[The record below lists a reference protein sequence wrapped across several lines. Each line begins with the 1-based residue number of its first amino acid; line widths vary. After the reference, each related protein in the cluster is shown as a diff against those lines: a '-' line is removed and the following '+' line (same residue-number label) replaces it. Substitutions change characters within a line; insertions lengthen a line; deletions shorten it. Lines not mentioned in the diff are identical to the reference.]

1 MQTVNDQQQKDGVEL
16 IQQIANLHGQLVESH
31 DFAQAL
37 QGIRLLQDKVVPGAF
52 SSEALEEF
60 ENDYRLMA
68 DFMLKG
74 FKDPQRNAL
83 YGRLVRGMS
92 SLLRNMEV
100 EVERKYDPFFSPLV
114 RLTAST
120 KLDPTGIEQK
130 LVKHVQDVA
139 MLSLDEEQVR
149 QQRSK
154 ELYEA
159 HFNFMRNLFNA
170 IVVSSQ
176 WNADMAHDMARLLSS
191 PTIDAMD
198 ALTLVSAITMAT
210 LNVPDPQKAIALT
223 EVFSL
228 ADDEAIRQRALVG
241 WVFAVGNDGFA
252 LFPEVGERVADLLAK
267 PEVRKEVLQLQKQVV
282 FCQNAARDQETL
294 RNDIMPNIMKNQNF
308 EVSRFGIKEKEE
320 DPMMDILHPDDD
332 DRKMEELEASFQKIS
347 DMQKRGADIYF
358 GGFSHMKR
366 FSFFYTLC
374 NWFTPFYT
382 EHPQLQHLTQGLLQ
396 SNFIKQLMLHGP
408 FCDSDKYSF
417 TLGVSSVFS
426 SLPENLRN
434 MMEQGELQS
443 GMPEGDT
450 PQGKAYIR
458 RKYLQDLYR
467 FAMLNDGRKR
477 FANPFDENHVFLSTP
492 IFTHAMADEARN
504 MQLFLLKQ
512 KKFALLSALLQA
524 YYDAQNADD
533 LRMEGCVALH
543 FKQYAK
549 AEKACRQLLR
559 MQPDDEQAI
568 RSLAQACFHQ
578 AHFEEAAKHY
588 RAMLALHPDNRNCAL
603 YLSVSLLNCGK
614 ADEARQMLFKLHYEH
629 PDDLNVKRALAWA
642 ELWMKNTQ
650 QAYSIYTTLLAS
662 DKRVATD
669 SVNAAYCCW
678 FEGRIDEAVRL
689 MAGGMAAYKSAPRQ
703 TLTVREQLAADK
715 ALLDRYEVDEA
726 DRKIMADLVERHWEQ

>member
-1 MQTVNDQQQKDGVEL
+1 MQTVNDQQQKGGVEL
-16 IQQIANLHGQLVESH
+16 IQQIANLHDQLVESH

-726 DRKIMADLVERHWEQ
+726 DRKIMADLVERHREQ

>member
-1 MQTVNDQQQKDGVEL
+1 MEL
-16 IQQIANLHGQLVESH
+16 IQQIATLHDQLVESH

-37 QGIRLLQDKVVPGAF
+37 QGIRRLQGKTPGAF
-52 SSEALEEF
+52 SSEALEEL
-60 ENDYRLMA
+60 ENNYRLMA

-83 YGRLVRGMS
+83 YGRLVRGVS

-120 KLDPTGIEQK
+120 KLAPPSIEQT

-154 ELYEA
+154 ELHEA

-176 WNADMAHDMARLLSS
+176 WNADMAHDMARLLAS

-426 SLPENLRN
+426 SLPESLRN

-477 FANPFDENHVFLSTP
+477 FANPFDENHVFLSAP
-492 IFTHAMADEARN
+492 IFTHAM
-504 MQLFLLKQ
+504 
-512 KKFALLSALLQA
+512 
-524 YYDAQNADD
+524 
-533 LRMEGCVALH
+533 
-543 FKQYAK
+543 
-549 AEKACRQLLR
+549 
-559 MQPDDEQAI
+559 
-568 RSLAQACFHQ
+568 
-578 AHFEEAAKHY
+578 
-588 RAMLALHPDNRNCAL
+588 
-603 YLSVSLLNCGK
+603 

-678 FEGRIDEAVRL
+678 FEGRIDEAVHL

-703 TLTVREQLAADK
+703 TLTVREQLAADG

-726 DRKIMADLVERHWEQ
+726 DRKIMADLVERHREQ

>member
-1 MQTVNDQQQKDGVEL
+1 MQTVNDQQQKGGVEL
-16 IQQIANLHGQLVESH
+16 IQQIANLHDQLVESH

-37 QGIRLLQDKVVPGAF
+37 QGIRRLQGQTPGAF
-52 SSEALEEF
+52 SSGALEEL

-83 YGRLVRGMS
+83 YGRLVRSMS

-100 EVERKYDPFFSPLV
+100 EVERKCDPFFSSLV
-114 RLTAST
+114 RLTANT
-120 KLDPTGIEQK
+120 KLDPTSIAQK

-170 IVVSSQ
+170 IVVSCQ
-176 WNADMAHDMARLLSS
+176 WNADMAHDMARLLAS

-294 RNDIMPNIMKNQNF
+294 RNDIMPNIMKNQDF

-417 TLGVSSVFS
+417 TLGVSSVFR
-426 SLPENLRN
+426 SLPESLRN

-443 GMPEGDT
+443 GMPEGDS

-477 FANPFDENHVFLSTP
+477 FANPFDENHVFLSAPLFAT
-492 IFTHAMADEARN
+492 TMANEARN

-669 SVNAAYCCW
+669 SINAAYCCW

-689 MAGGMAAYKSAPRQ
+689 MAGGMAAYKASPRQ
-703 TLTVREQLAADK
+703 ATTIREQLAADK

-726 DRKIMADLVERHWEQ
+726 DRKIMADLVERHREQ

>member
-1 MQTVNDQQQKDGVEL
+1 MQTVNDQQQKEGVEL
-16 IQQIANLHGQLVESH
+16 IQQIANLHGQLVESR

-37 QGIRLLQDKVVPGAF
+37 QGIRLLQDKVPGAF

-426 SLPENLRN
+426 SLPESLRN

-443 GMPEGDT
+443 GMPEGDS

-477 FANPFDENHVFLSTP
+477 FANPFDENHVFLSAP

-588 RAMLALHPDNRNCAL
+588 GAMLALHPDNRNCAL

-726 DRKIMADLVERHWEQ
+726 DRKIMADLVERHREQ

>member
-37 QGIRLLQDKVVPGAF
+37 QGIRLLQDKVPGAF

-332 DRKMEELEASFQKIS
+332 RKMEELEASFQKIS

-374 NWFTPFYT
+374 NWFMPFYT

-426 SLPENLRN
+426 SLPESLRN

-443 GMPEGDT
+443 GMPEGNG

-477 FANPFDENHVFLSTP
+477 FANPFDENHVF
-492 IFTHAMADEARN
+492 
-504 MQLFLLKQ
+504 
-512 KKFALLSALLQA
+512 
-524 YYDAQNADD
+524 
-533 LRMEGCVALH
+533 
-543 FKQYAK
+543 
-549 AEKACRQLLR
+549 CRPR
-559 MQPDDEQAI
+559 FSPTRWPTRRATCSCSCSSR
-568 RSLAQACFHQ
+568 RSLRCCLPFFRPITMPRTPTTCAWRVVWPSISSSMPRQRRPAASCCACS
-578 AHFEEAAKHY
+578 
-588 RAMLALHPDNRNCAL
+588 PTTNRPSAPW
-603 YLSVSLLNCGK
+603 
-614 ADEARQMLFKLHYEH
+614 R
-629 PDDLNVKRALAWA
+629 R
-642 ELWMKNTQ
+642 
-650 QAYSIYTTLLAS
+650 LAS
-662 DKRVATD
+662 TRPILRRRPSITGLCWRCIPTTATAPSTCRSHFSTVARPTRRCRC
-669 SVNAAYCCW
+669 SSSSSMS
-678 FEGRIDEAVRL
+678 IPTT
-689 MAGGMAAYKSAPRQ
+689 S
-703 TLTVREQLAADK
+703 T
-715 ALLDRYEVDEA
+715 
-726 DRKIMADLVERHWEQ
+726 

>member
-1 MQTVNDQQQKDGVEL
+1 MQTVNDQQQKDGMEL

-37 QGIRLLQDKVVPGAF
+37 QGIRLLQDKVPGAF

-170 IVVSSQ
+170 IVVSCQ

-662 DKRVATD
+662 DKCVATD

-726 DRKIMADLVERHWEQ
+726 DRKIMADLVERHREQ

>member
-1 MQTVNDQQQKDGVEL
+1 MQTVNDQQQKGGVEL
-16 IQQIANLHGQLVESH
+16 IQQIANLHDQLVESH

-37 QGIRLLQDKVVPGAF
+37 QGIRRLQGQTPGAF
-52 SSEALEEF
+52 SSGALEEL

-83 YGRLVRGMS
+83 YGRLVRSMS

-100 EVERKYDPFFSPLV
+100 EVERKYDPFFSSLV
-114 RLTAST
+114 RLTANT
-120 KLDPTGIEQK
+120 KLDPTSIAQK

-159 HFNFMRNLFNA
+159 HFNFIRNLFNA
-170 IVVSSQ
+170 IVLSSQ

-198 ALTLVSAITMAT
+198 AQTLVSAITMAT

-223 EVFSL
+223 EVFSQ

-294 RNDIMPNIMKNQNF
+294 RNDIMPNIMKNQDF

-320 DPMMDILHPDDD
+320 DPMAEILHPDADD
-332 DRKMEELEASFQKIS
+332 KKMEELEASFQKIS
-347 DMQKRGADIYF
+347 DMQKRGADVYF

-417 TLGVSSVFS
+417 ALGISSVYN
-426 SLPENLRN
+426 SLPENIRN
-434 MMEQGELQS
+434 MMEQGELQA
-443 GMPEGDT
+443 GMPEGET
-450 PQGKAYIR
+450 TQSKAYIR

-467 FAMLNDGRKR
+467 FAMLHDSRKC
-477 FANPFDENHVFLSTP
+477 FANPFDENHVFLSAP
-492 IFTHAMADEARN
+492 LFTTTMANEARN

-512 KKFALLSALLQA
+512 KKFALLSSLLQA

-549 AEKACRQLLR
+549 AEAACRQLLSMR
-559 MQPDDEQAI
+559 PDDEQAI

-578 AHFEEAAKHY
+578 GHFEEAAKHY
-588 RAMLALHPDNRNCAL
+588 RVMQALHPDNRHYAL
-603 YLSVSLLNCGK
+603 YLSIALLNCGK
-614 ADEARQMLFKLHYEH
+614 ADEARQMLFKLNYEC

-650 QAYSIYTTLLAS
+650 QAYNIYATLLAS

-669 SVNAAYCCW
+669 SINAAYCCW
-678 FEGRIDEAVRL
+678 FEGRLDEAVRL
-689 MAGGMAAYKSAPRQ
+689 MAGGMAAYKASPRQ
-703 TLTVREQLAADK
+703 ATTIREQMEADR
-715 ALLDRYEVDEA
+715 ALLDRYEIDEV
-726 DRKIMADLVERHWEQ
+726 DRKIMADLVERHREQ

>member
-16 IQQIANLHGQLVESH
+16 IRQIANLHGQLVESR

-37 QGIRLLQDKVVPGAF
+37 QGIRLLQDKVPGAF
-52 SSEALEEF
+52 SSEALEGF

-170 IVVSSQ
+170 IVVSCQ

-426 SLPENLRN
+426 SLPESLRN

-477 FANPFDENHVFLSTP
+477 FANPFDENHVFLSAP
-492 IFTHAMADEARN
+492 IFTHAMVDEARN

-726 DRKIMADLVERHWEQ
+726 DRKIMADLVERHREQ

>member
-1 MQTVNDQQQKDGVEL
+1 MQTVNDQQQKGGVEL
-16 IQQIANLHGQLVESH
+16 IQQIANLHDQLVESH

-37 QGIRLLQDKVVPGAF
+37 QGIRRLQGQTPGAF
-52 SSEALEEF
+52 SSGALEEL

-83 YGRLVRGMS
+83 YGRLVRSMS

-100 EVERKYDPFFSPLV
+100 EVERKCDPFFSSLV
-114 RLTAST
+114 RLTANT
-120 KLDPTGIEQK
+120 KLDPTSIAQK

-159 HFNFMRNLFNA
+159 HFYFIRNLFNA
-170 IVVSSQ
+170 IVVSCQ

-294 RNDIMPNIMKNQNF
+294 RNDIMPNIMKNQDF

-417 TLGVSSVFS
+417 TLGVSSVFR
-426 SLPENLRN
+426 SLPESLRN

-477 FANPFDENHVFLSTP
+477 FANPFDENHVFLSAPLFAT
-492 IFTHAMADEARN
+492 TMANEARN

-669 SVNAAYCCW
+669 SINAAYCCW

-726 DRKIMADLVERHWEQ
+726 DRKIMADLVERHREQ